1 MKLVESVEDVFSE
14 PKIDCHVHVLD
25 PGRFPY
31 AADTHYR
38 PAGQETGTAAQLR
51 NVMDVYGARYALIVG
66 PNSGYG
72 LDNRCLIDAV
82 AHSAGR
88 CKGIAVVAND
98 ASRADLAALKHA
110 GMVGVAWNITH
121 YGVDYYADA
130 AGLLDELAAL
140 DLFVQVQMEHDQLV
154 PLVPMLERSGVRILI
169 DHCGR
174 PTPAAGLD
182 QPGFHALL
190 RLASTRRA
198 FVKLS
203 GVVKFSRE
211 PFPHDDARPYI
222 DALIDAFTPDACMW
236 ASDWPFLRAPGR
248 VDYGVLLAL
257 VAHLFPDAAQ
267 RRKVLWETPNALFRY
282 TA

>member
-1 MKLVESVEDVFSE
+1 VGTTILSE

-25 PGRFPY
+25 PARFPY

-38 PAGQETGTAAQLR
+38 PAGQETGTAAQLL
-51 NVMDVYGARYALIVG
+51 NAMDVYGAQFALIVG

-72 LDNRCLIDAV
+72 LDNRCLIDAI
-82 AHSAGR
+82 ARSAGR

-98 ASRADLAALKHA
+98 ASRADLEALKHA
-110 GMVGVAWNITH
+110 GVVGVAWNVTH
-121 YGVDYYADA
+121 YGVGYYADA
-130 AGLLDELAAL
+130 AGLLDRLRAL
-140 DLFVQVQMEHDQLV
+140 DLFVQVQVEHDQLV

-182 QPGFHALL
+182 QPGFRALL
-190 RLASTRRA
+190 GLAATRRA

-211 PFPHDDARPYI
+211 PFPHHDARPYI
-222 DALIDAFTPDACMW
+222 DALIDAFTLDACMW
-236 ASDWPFLRAPGR
+236 ASDWPFLRAPAR

-257 VAHLFPDAAQ
+257 VMQLFPDVAH
-267 RRKVLWETPNALFRY
+267 RRKVLWETPETLFRF

>member
-1 MKLVESVEDVFSE
+1 LKLLEVVEDVFSE
-14 PKIDCHVHVLD
+14 SKIDCHVHVLD
-25 PGRFPY
+25 PARFPY

-38 PAGQETGTAAQLR
+38 PTGQELATAAQLLA
-51 NVMDVYGARYALIVG
+51 VMDAYGAEHALIVG

-72 LDNRCLIDAV
+72 LDNRCLIDAI

-98 ASRADLAALKHA
+98 ASRADLEALKDA
-110 GMVGVAWNITH
+110 GIVGVAWNVTH
-121 YGVDYYADA
+121 YGVDYYLHA
-130 AGLLDELAAL
+130 AELLDKLSAL
-140 DLFVQVQMEHDQLV
+140 DLCVQVQVEHDQLV
-154 PLVPMLERSGVRILI
+154 PLVPMLERSGARILI

-182 QPGFHALL
+182 QPGFKALL
-190 RLASTRRA
+190 RLAATRRA

-203 GVVKFSRE
+203 GIVKFSRE
-211 PFPHDDARPYI
+211 PFPHHDARPYI
-222 DALIDAFTPDACMW
+222 DALIDAFTPDGCMW

-248 VDYGVLLAL
+248 ADYGVLLAL
-257 VAHLFPDAAQ
+257 VLHWLPDATQ
-267 RRKVLWETPNALFRY
+267 RHQVLWKTPDSLFRF